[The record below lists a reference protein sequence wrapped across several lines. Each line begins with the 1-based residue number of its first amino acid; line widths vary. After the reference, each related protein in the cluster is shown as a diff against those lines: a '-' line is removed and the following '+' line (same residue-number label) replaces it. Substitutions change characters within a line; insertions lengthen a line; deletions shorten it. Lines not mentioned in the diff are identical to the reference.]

1 MSDKPSGDTSTVEH
15 KRFTFF
21 FHAFMN
27 PEYPDLFVFTN
38 PEYLESVVRST
49 LDWREQASNE
59 ARQAFDA
66 AIRDNVAKLDGFRPQ
81 NVHRAPSTS
90 LQEPVL
96 GAALCSDELA
106 GGMLRV
112 WAETHKS
119 LHDAI
124 VKHLDG
130 QDMPTLGPDFSEHRF
145 RGVWD
150 FDSWQ
155 KERDRVVQLYGDQYL
170 EDDVALMLC
179 YVSGKMPCPP
189 SKKVEGAPDSTSSED
204 IFANCLDY
212 LQRLPPEAPEWEQVI
227 PEFVERV
234 SQISEE
240 KEAERHQAANL
251 DTIIAEIGDK
261 FSDEL
266 NYLEQ
271 SISSWSAA
279 RLSSASATSEAL
291 ALAAEL
297 KDSLEGYRPIRE
309 RAPVRSEEL
318 IRAEERTEL
327 ESGILSTVDS
337 IHNLMSGGPSPDDDA
352 PQPWPEPG
360 AEAGEDAPVG
370 QPQQRDGAATG
381 GTASD
386 ESARGYNK
394 EPPND
399 APRIEDTDGT
409 NTDAAPPV
417 SEISGLTVP
426 SPETVVAAEPAFSE
440 EDYAPLQLE
449 NQDLYQDVEYLKEEV
464 ESLRS
469 DLHNSRTM
477 EESWRL
483 AYQKERQEPA
493 PEDVVQPPPIDDVN
507 TAVKLAK
514 QQFKGQLLVQPNSES
529 DIETNPF
536 NTPQAVWEALR
547 WLATTYYQSRTGALR
562 MTDFNQSIHEI
573 CRWWYKSDQHDS
585 TMRRYR
591 NSYSTQV
598 NGKRYWLAEHVGKGT
613 SRDARYTIRIGF
625 DWDRDLKK
633 VVVGFIGQHQQTD
646 AS

>member
-66 AIRDNVAKLDGFRPQ
+66 AIRDNVVKLDGFRPQ

-96 GAALCSDELA
+96 GAALHSDELA

-189 SKKVEGAPDSTSSED
+189 SKDVEGAPDSTSSDD

-212 LQRLPPEAPEWEQVI
+212 LQRLPPDAPDWEQVI

-234 SQISEE
+234 SQIIEE

-279 RLSSASATSEAL
+279 RLSSPAATSEAL
-291 ALAAEL
+291 ELAAEL
-297 KDSLEGYRPIRE
+297 KTSLEGYRPIRE

-370 QPQQRDGAATG
+370 QPQRRDGAATG

-399 APRIEDTDGT
+399 APRIENTDGT
-409 NTDAAPPV
+409 NTDAAPTVGDLADPEVKATETPV
-417 SEISGLTVP
+417 VLATVY
-426 SPETVVAAEPAFSE
+426 SE
-440 EDYAPLQLE
+440 EDYASLQLE
-449 NQDLYQDVEYLKEEV
+449 NQGLKDEV

-477 EESWRL
+477 EEYWRL
-483 AYQKERQEPA
+483 AYQKERQDPAESGEIEPFTI
-493 PEDVVQPPPIDDVN
+493 ENVN
-507 TAVKLAK
+507 DAVKRAR
-514 QQFKGQLLVQPNSES
+514 QRFSSQLLFQPNSES
-529 DIETNPF
+529 KVEDNPF
-536 NTPQAVWEALR
+536 NTPQTVWEALR

-562 MTDFNQSIHEI
+562 MTDFDQSIREV
-573 CRWWYKSDQHDS
+573 CGWWYKSDQHDS

-613 SRDARYTIRIGF
+613 SWDARYTIRIGF